1 MSAVAWRLACVVA
14 VSSVVMPALGQESGP
29 PPTGPEPTRT
39 EAAQPDSKPDA
50 KKESSIEST
59 GNKPGPAHQRLA
71 KLVGEWETA
80 SKFTMPGQAA
90 VESTGASRFS
100 SILGGR
106 FLSEDDRGTM
116 NGAEFQSQKLWGF
129 NSESQKY
136 ESVWTYTG
144 ATSMMIMT
152 GVSKDEGKT
161 VVYDA
166 SYEGARGRR
175 AQMVVTMKV
184 ADDDHFSITIAP
196 KLPEGESAPAFESSY
211 TRKK

>member
-1 MSAVAWRLACVVA
+1 MSAAAWRMACVVA
-14 VSSVVMPALGQESGP
+14 VSGVVTPAWGQESGLP
-29 PPTGPEPTRT
+29 ATGPEPMRT

-50 KKESSIEST
+50 VKASSIEST

-71 KLVGEWETA
+71 RFVGEWETT
-80 SKFTMPGQAA
+80 SRLTMPGRASI
-90 VESTGASRFS
+90 ESAGASRFS

-129 NSESQKY
+129 NTDSQKY

-144 ATSMMIMT
+144 ATSMMTMT
-152 GVSKDEGKT
+152 GVSKDDGKT

-175 AQMVVTMKV
+175 EQMVIIMRV

-196 KLPEGESAPAFESSY
+196 KLPEGESAPAFETSY
-211 TRKK
+211 IRKK